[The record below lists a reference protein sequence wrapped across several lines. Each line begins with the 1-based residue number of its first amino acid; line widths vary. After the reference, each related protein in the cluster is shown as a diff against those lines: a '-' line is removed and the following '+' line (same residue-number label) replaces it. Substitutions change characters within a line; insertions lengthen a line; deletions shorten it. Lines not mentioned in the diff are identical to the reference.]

1 MPNPFDQRVI
11 KVGPATYDRM
21 TAVKTELER
30 EKQRLVTYAET
41 VEYLLTYWESTAGL
55 KPAEAGR

>member
-11 KVGPATYDRM
+11 KVGPAVYDKVG
-21 TAVKTELER
+21 AVKMALEQ
-30 EKQRLVTYAET
+30 EKQRQVTLAEAVEYLVTYWET
-41 VEYLLTYWESTAGL
+41 TAGL